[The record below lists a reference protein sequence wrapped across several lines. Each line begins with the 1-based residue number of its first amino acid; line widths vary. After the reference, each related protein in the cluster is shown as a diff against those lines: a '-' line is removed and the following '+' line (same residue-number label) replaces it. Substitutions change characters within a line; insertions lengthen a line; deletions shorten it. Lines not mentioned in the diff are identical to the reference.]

1 MLEKS
6 EPILKIICLALAGLL
21 LFQVSRL
28 AVGRDPLKD
37 VNVPIP
43 PSPPLQET
51 TQATEKP
58 STPVQPGAPGMPG
71 MPGMRGATKVSLT
84 GPVQVSVDKI
94 IQSEILG
101 PVVRPPPMALL
112 GIAGKDAMVRG
123 PNGTTGLLR
132 AGGELGGIKLL
143 RIGTNRVLVE
153 HEGQEKELMIFSG
166 FGSETLMS
174 KGKEKQK

>member
-6 EPILKIICLALAGLL
+6 ESILKIICLALAGLL

-43 PSPPLQET
+43 PSAPAREN
-51 TQATEKP
+51 TQATEIASP
-58 STPVQPGAPGMPG
+58 PVPPGMPRMPGMSG
-71 MPGMRGATKVSLT
+71 MPGGSKVSLPGT
-84 GPVQVSVDKI
+84 VQASVDKI
-94 IQSEILG
+94 TQSEILG

-123 PNGTTGLLR
+123 PNGKTGLLR
-132 AGGELGGIKLL
+132 EGGELGGVKLL

-153 HEGQEKELMIFSG
+153 HEGQEKELTIFKG